1 MKTGTAGK
9 DFLLLIFVGDFFGEE
24 WRREG
29 PRGGRLVKNIRG
41 VKGLGKG
48 GWCRIFGVSRALG
61 VVGRG

>member
-1 MKTGTAGK
+1 MKTGTAGR

-41 VKGLGKG
+41 VKGLGEG
-48 GWCRIFGVSRALG
+48 GWSRIF
-61 VVGRG
+61 